1 MIEPMGNRGP
11 RDGKGKYV
19 PRPDSEERDAEA
31 FRMRTRACTLAEI
44 QVALGYSSPQHVS
57 TALKRHIERRV
68 GPAAD
73 EYRAVMDAQLDH
85 MYREVTRVLET
96 THYKVNNGTVV
107 YFNDDECQC
116 QSWERGSCSH
126 AKPLLDDSP
135 VLAAVDRLVKIQE
148 SRRKLYG
155 LDAPVKHDVSVSSV
169 TVRVE
174 GADDV

>member
-1 MIEPMGNRGP
+1 MTPDRKRSPQGR
-11 RDGKGKYV
+11 YV
-19 PRPDSEERDAEA
+19 PGPDTLERDAEA
-31 FRMRTRACTLAEI
+31 FRMRSDGKTLNEI
-44 QVALGYSSPQHVS
+44 AIAKGFVDASHVRKAL
-57 TALKRHIERRV
+57 ARHLDRV
-68 GPAAD
+68 VTPAAD
-73 EYRAVMDAQLDH
+73 EYRKLMDDQLDQMQRAVM
-85 MYREVTRVLET
+85 RVLET

-107 YFNDDECQC
+107 YYGGDECQC
-116 QSWERGSCSH
+116 QPWERDTCGH

>member
-1 MIEPMGNRGP
+1 MMVTMGNRGP
-11 RDGKGKYV
+11 RDGTGKFA
-19 PRPDSEERDAEA
+19 PTPDSEERDAEA

-44 QVALGYSSPQHVS
+44 QIALGYSSPQHVS
-57 TALKRHIERRV
+57 TALNRHIARRV

-73 EYRAVMDAQLDH
+73 EYRAVMDEQLEH
-85 MYREVTRVLET
+85 MYREVIRVLET
-96 THYKVNNGTVV
+96 THYKVNNGVV
-107 YFNDDECQC
+107 VHATLDKCGC
-116 QSWERGSCSH
+116 PAWETCPH

-135 VLAAVDRLVKIQE
+135 VLAAVDRLIKIQE